1 MEITIGG
8 KAYRTRK
15 PSDLDKALLGTTG
28 CSAAEIASHLG
39 GRPSAGRIAS
49 ALHPFLPEGAPSAPE
64 LAQVIAASEDG
75 PEILAAVKQLYAADE
90 ETATAT
96 PATTSKPGKAE

>member
-39 GRPSAGRIAS
+39 GWPSAGRIAS
-49 ALHPFLPEGAPSAPE
+49 ALHPFLPDDAPSAPE
-64 LAQVIAASEDG
+64 LAQAIAASEDG
-75 PEILAAVKQLYAADE
+75 PKILVAVKKLYAADE
-90 ETATAT
+90 ETATAA
-96 PATTSKPGKAE
+96 PATASKPSKTE